1 MVPEPLAAE
10 PDLFRRATHWYRDAA
25 DLMAR
30 VGTPELPQALDD
42 ALRRLIEVDL
52 TVCFAYPSESRPIF
66 PHNGLGGRA
75 PGQALQNYLDG
86 AYLLDPFY
94 TACAIRTP
102 QGLHRMREFAPDGF
116 FEGDYVNSWEVHPC
130 ISMESGSLSEEI
142 GYMVELSDETR
153 AVFSLMRANGSPPF
167 SASEFELLE
176 YVEPVVSEVIR
187 RHWSKVA
194 RPNAGRGVGA
204 LGEMMEIAFE
214 RFGSGALSRREQLVA
229 QMILRGRST
238 CSISA
243 NLGIAEGTVRNHRKS
258 IYAKLGIASQ
268 QQLFSRFMSHVLA

>member
-1 MVPEPLAAE
+1 MADERPAAE

-30 VGTPELPQALDD
+30 VGTPELPQALDN
-42 ALRRLIEVDL
+42 ALRRLIDVDL
-52 TVCFAYPSESRPIF
+52 TICFAYPSESPPIF
-66 PHNGLGGRA
+66 LHNGLRGR

-142 GYMVELSDETR
+142 GYMVELSAETR

-187 RHWSKVA
+187 RHWGKMA
-194 RPNAGRGVGA
+194 RPNGGRGVGA
-204 LGEMMEIAFE
+204 IGEMMEIAFE
-214 RFGSGALSRREQLVA
+214 RFGAGALSRREQLVA
-229 QMILRGRST
+229 QMILRGHST